1 MPNASPLRRVPVDR
15 VSLYR
20 ERLIPGV
27 MWWLV
32 VAGIVA
38 MVAIAYGA
46 ALGATVGWVVGA
58 GLGAIAAVSLLR
70 SSPIIEVFDDR
81 LRCGRAVIPRG
92 DLVDPRVVGTDQMS
106 AIRRGH
112 HEGVGD
118 RVYQVLPAWLANAG
132 VLMELMDEQDPHS
145 AWLIASR
152 RPDALHA
159 ALSTRVA
166 D

>member
-1 MPNASPLRRVPVDR
+1 MITNCKTGRMPTDAP
-15 VSLYR
+15 LYR

-38 MVAIAYGA
+38 MIAIAYGA
-46 ALGATVGWVVGA
+46 ALGSTIGWTVGV
-58 GLGAIAAVSLLR
+58 GLGVIAAVALLR
-70 SSPIIEVFDDR
+70 SSPVIEVFDDR
-81 LRCGRAVIPRG
+81 LRCGRAVIPLG
-92 DLVDPRVVGTDQMS
+92 NVVDPRIIEPDQMS
-106 AIRRGH
+106 AIRRGY

-118 RVYQVLPAWLANAG
+118 RVYQVLPAWLAKAG
-132 VLMELMDEQDPHS
+132 VLMDLVDEQDPHS
-145 AWLIASR
+145 AWLVASR
-152 RPDALHA
+152 HPDALHA